1 MRSSLLLGALAGAV
15 AAQQA
20 AWQQC
25 GGTGYSGAK
34 TCVSGYTCVV
44 VNEWYHQCQPGS
56 SNPGNPGGGDPG
68 TPNPGNPGGGN
79 GKFTFFGTNQA
90 GAEFGDKIFP
100 GRWGTEYIFP
110 DTSTI
115 DSLISQGYNTFRICF
130 SMERLVETKMT
141 NAFHPAYLRNLTA
154 VVNHVTSKGSYAVL
168 DPHNYGRYYGNII
181 TDTSAFRTFWVN
193 LAGQFK
199 SNSKVIFDTN
209 NEYNTM
215 SQDLVLQL
223 NQAAIN
229 GIRASG
235 ATSQYIFIEGNQWSG
250 AHSWVATNDNMKAL
264 TDPNNKIVYEMH
276 QYLDSDSSGTSEA
289 CVSGQIGAQRLEG
302 ATAWLRA
309 NKKVG
314 VIGEYAG
321 GANDNCRT
329 AVKGM
334 LDHMKAN
341 SDVWMGALWWAA
353 GPWWGTYMY
362 NLEPPSG
369 TGYQYYNSLLKTYI

>member
-1 MRSSLLLGALAGAV
+1 MRSSLVLGALAGAV

-25 GGTGYSGAK
+25 GGTNYNGVK

-44 VNEWYHQCQPGS
+44 VNEWYHQCQPGT

-68 TPNPGNPGGGN
+68 TPGNPGGGN

-115 DSLISQGYNTFRICF
+115 DNLISQGYNTFRICF
-130 SMERLVETKMT
+130 SMERLVETQMT
-141 NAFHPAYLRNLTA
+141 NAFHAAYLRNLTA

-199 SNSKVIFDTN
+199 SNSKVVFDTN

-235 ATSQYIFIEGNQWSG
+235 ATSQYIFVEGNQWSG
-250 AHSWVATNDNMKAL
+250 AWSWNVTNDNMKAL
-264 TDPNNKIVYEMH
+264 TDPNNKLVYEMH

-289 CVSGQIGAQRLEG
+289 CVSSQIGVQRVVG

-309 NKKVG
+309 NNKVG
-314 VIGEYAG
+314 IIGEFAG
-321 GANDNCRT
+321 GANDNCRA

-341 SDVWMGALWWAA
+341 SDVWLGALWWAA

-362 NLEPPSG
+362 NMEPPSG
-369 TGYQYYNSLLKTYI
+369 TGYQYYNTLLKTYV

>member
-1 MRSSLLLGALAGAV
+1 MRSSLVFGALTGAV

-25 GGTGYSGAK
+25 GGNNYNGVK

-44 VNEWYHQCQPGS
+44 VNEWYHQCQPGT

-68 TPNPGNPGGGN
+68 TPGNPGGGN

-115 DSLISQGYNTFRICF
+115 DNLISQGYNTFRICF
-130 SMERLVETKMT
+130 SMERLVETQMT
-141 NAFHPAYLRNLTA
+141 NAFHAAYLRNLTA

-199 SNSKVIFDTN
+199 SNSKVVFDTN

-235 ATSQYIFIEGNQWSG
+235 ATSQYIFVEGNQWSG
-250 AHSWVATNDNMKAL
+250 AWSWNVTNDNMKAL
-264 TDPNNKIVYEMH
+264 TDPSNKLVYEMH

-289 CVSGQIGAQRLEG
+289 CVSSQIGVQRVVG

-309 NKKVG
+309 NNKVG
-314 VIGEYAG
+314 IIGEFAG
-321 GANDNCRT
+321 GANDNCRA

-334 LDHMKAN
+334 LDHMKQN
-341 SDVWMGALWWAA
+341 SDVWLGALWWAA

-362 NLEPPSG
+362 NMEPPSG